1 MPPTIIAN
9 RYQIQDFTT
18 DLIGRGGM
26 GDVYRAVDNQT
37 GQLVAIKHLKTEL
50 VLSNP
55 EMLHR
60 FEREAQ
66 ALRRLNHPNIVT
78 ILSNVAENNQ
88 HYLIMEY
95 VPGGSLYDLLQQEK
109 QVPIERV
116 LKIALELAD
125 ALARAHHLEII
136 HRDIKPAN
144 VLLAADGT
152 PRLTDFGVAHIAG
165 LKSITQTGVLTGT
178 YSYLSPEACNGEETD
193 ARSDIWA
200 FGVLLYEMLAGRRPF
215 EESQVG
221 AMIYAILTKPAPE
234 LTQFRSD
241 VPEALSELIYKMLAK
256 ERPQRI
262 GSMRLVGAKLE
273 AIIAALRDD
282 TAAAPPVRF
291 PLTPPEQ
298 PAPAIGPRHN
308 LPTPPT
314 PFVGRSHELEELL
327 QSLADPDC
335 RLLSLIG
342 PGGMGKTRLAI
353 EAGVRQGEKFRH
365 GVRFVPLAPLNSPAQ
380 IVPAIAEACQF
391 TFFADNDPQEQLL
404 NYLKE
409 KEMLLILD
417 NFEHLLEGADLVSD
431 IIAAAP
437 QVKILVT
444 SREML
449 NLWEEWSRPIRGMSY
464 PQSEATDQLDRYS
477 AVQLF
482 ASRAKRIRT
491 TFDLQSERRQVI
503 RICRL
508 VDGMPLGIELATTW
522 LRTLSPEQIADEI
535 ERNLDFLST
544 TLRNIAPRHRSIRA
558 VFDYSWALLTEQE
571 QAVFR
576 RLSVFQG
583 GIQRPA
589 AAAIAQADLT
599 TLNSLV
605 SKSLLYETSEE
616 SLETSHAGGIRFRY
630 YLHDLL
636 KQYAAAKLDELPE
649 DKAKTLARH
658 AAHYSQF
665 LAAQEPALKY
675 NRQQRAAL
683 DAIGE
688 EMENIRTAWYWSC
701 QHLNEHPQAADYL
714 RQAAT
719 SLNIFLQYR
728 LRSLENANLFAQA
741 AAALKAATH
750 LPEPQRRA
758 LIACMEI
765 RQGLYLFRTQHHEES
780 KQLWQ
785 HSVAVLDDLLAEND
799 LDAAARHQAEQD
811 RILAQIFLAF
821 HLSRSLGHEAALALL
836 QQAEK
841 AAQRLGD
848 RWALAR
854 VMNVQAAF
862 LPDFTAT
869 IQQYQQALNIAR
881 ETGDL
886 IGMSVIMGNLAT
898 MLSDTQEVNTLLH
911 EAETIQRDLGNRYLV
926 AHSQYFQG
934 ITLIPQGRF
943 AEAQQ
948 LLETALSTFQ
958 ELAAPEN
965 IRLVQEYL
973 SDLAWGHGNTSLA
986 RHYLEENIRQAQ
998 EQGDLEHT
1006 IKGMYQLGKLVLA
1019 EESSDE
1025 ARTLYHSALALLPQI
1040 NRPLARA
1047 EALDALGNFA
1057 LYLGE
1062 YELSRHHFTENLA
1075 LSEQTEDRTGRAWSL
1090 RNFGLIAY
1098 ELGDYAAAEKYLQES
1113 LTIHRQVS
1121 FPWAQAWLWQDLGL
1135 VAAAQGDYLL
1145 AEERYRRGLG
1155 LAEGVWGTSLN
1166 LELMVSWGILLFKL
1180 KKMEAAYE
1188 HLFATTRHPL
1198 FLPMMVKPKFRRKA
1212 ARLLA
1217 ELECCLTPETVQEI
1231 KERGRTADDLVAG
1244 ILVSSS

>member
-9 RYQIQDFTT
+9 RYHIQDFTT

-26 GDVYRAVDNQT
+26 GDVYRAVDKQT
-37 GQLVAIKHLKTEL
+37 GQIVAIKHLKTEL

-78 ILSNVAENNQ
+78 ILSNVTENNQ

-178 YSYLSPEACNGEETD
+178 YSYLSPEACNGEEAD

-200 FGVLLYEMLAGRRPF
+200 FGILLYEMLAGRRPF

-234 LTQFRSD
+234 LTQFRPD

-273 AIIAALRDD
+273 AIITAMRDD
-282 TAAAPPVRF
+282 TAAASPPRF
-291 PLTPPEQ
+291 PLTPPNQ

-327 QSLADPDC
+327 HSLDDSDC

-353 EAGVRQGEKFRH
+353 EAGVRQSEKFRH
-365 GVRFVPLAPLNSPAQ
+365 GVRFVPLAPLNDPMQ

-404 NYLKE
+404 SYLKE

-417 NFEHLLEGADLVSD
+417 NFEHLLEGADLVSEV
-431 IIAAAP
+431 IAAAP

-464 PQSEATDQLDRYS
+464 PQSETTDQLDRYS

-491 TFDLQSERRQVI
+491 TFDLAAERAQVI

-571 QAVFR
+571 QTVFR

-605 SKSLLYETSEE
+605 SKSLLYEISEE
-616 SLETSHAGGIRFRY
+616 SLETSHPGGVHFRY

-636 KQYAAAKLDELPE
+636 KQYAAAKLDELPD
-649 DKAKTLARH
+649 DKANTLARH
-658 AAHYSQF
+658 AAHYSQY
-665 LAAQEPALKY
+665 LHTLEPALKY
-675 NRQQRAAL
+675 NRQQRTAL
-683 DAIGE
+683 DAIGAE
-688 EMENIRTAWYWSC
+688 LDNIRAAWVWSH
-701 QHLNEHPQAADYL
+701 QHLNDHPQAADYL

-719 SLNIFLQYR
+719 SLNIYLQYR
-728 LRSLENANLFAQA
+728 HRSLENASLFAQA

-750 LPEPQRRA
+750 LPEPQQQA
-758 LIACMEI
+758 LVACMEG
-765 RQGLYLFRTQHHEES
+765 RQALYLFRTQYHEES
-780 KQLWQ
+780 KQIWQ
-785 HSVAVLDDLLAEND
+785 RSVDQLNHLLAGD
-799 LDAAARHQAEQD
+799 GLDAAARHQAEQD
-811 RILAQIFLAF
+811 QMLAQTFLAF
-821 HLSRSLGHEAALALL
+821 HISRTQGHEAALALS
-836 QQAEK
+836 QQAENS
-841 AAQRLGD
+841 ARALGD
-848 RWALAR
+848 RWSLAR
-854 VMNVQAAF
+854 ALNVQAIF
-862 LPDFTAT
+862 LSDFAAT
-869 IQQYQQALNIAR
+869 VRRYREALDIAR
-881 ETGDL
+881 EIGDL
-886 IGMSVIMGNLAT
+886 IGMSIIMGNLAS
-898 MLSDTQEVNTLLH
+898 MLSDTQEINALLG
-911 EAETIQRDLGNRYLV
+911 EAETIQQDLGNRYLV
-926 AHSQYFQG
+926 AHSQYLQG

-943 AEAQQ
+943 SEAQQ
-948 LLETALSTFQ
+948 RLETALITFQ
-958 ELAAPEN
+958 EFAAPEN

-973 SDLAWGHGNTSLA
+973 SDLAWGHGDIALA

-998 EQGDLEHT
+998 EHGDLEHT
-1006 IKGMYQLGKLVLA
+1006 IKGMYQLGQLVLA
-1019 EESSDE
+1019 EETSDE
-1025 ARTLYHSALALLPQI
+1025 ARSLYHSALALLPQI

-1057 LYLGE
+1057 LALGE
-1062 YELSRHHFTENLA
+1062 YDMARHHFTENLT
-1075 LSEQTEDRTGRAWSL
+1075 LSEQTEDQTGRAWSL

-1113 LTIHRQVS
+1113 LAIHCQVS

-1135 VAAAQGDYLL
+1135 VAAAQRDYPL
-1145 AEERYRRGLG
+1145 AEARYRQGMG
-1155 LAEGVWGTSLN
+1155 LAQGVWGTSLN
-1166 LELMVSWGILLFKL
+1166 LELMVSWGMLLFKL

-1212 ARLLA
+1212 AHLLA
-1217 ELECCLTPETVQEI
+1217 ELECCLTPETIQVI
-1231 KERGRTADDLVAG
+1231 KERGRTADELVG
-1244 ILVSSS
+1244 EILE